1 MIVIQMFVERLRG
14 KFTTCCQLH
23 NDETGYEDGGKAKY
37 AKLSSKY
44 GIKMSSA
51 ALISGV
57 TCIYLVDY
65 MLFYCSCVY
74 THLKMIV
81 IILCLSA
88 GQHVVLRLL

>member
-37 AKLSSKY
+37 AKLSSQY

-65 MLFYCSCVY
+65 MLFYYSCD
-74 THLKMIV
+74 LKMIV